1 MHGNCHEIL
10 STGDPRVTDRSC
22 IKVLRTSP
30 RVSVSWHGD
39 HAGPIR
45 MVMPT
50 FSTSQT
56 STCDF
61 SSIPADDPPNFT
73 V

>member
-10 STGDPRVTDRSC
+10 STGDPRVTDRAR

-30 RVSVSWHGD
+30 RVSVSSHGD

-50 FSTSQT
+50 VGISQ
-56 STCDF
+56 
-61 SSIPADDPPNFT
+61 PPKHPNAICL